1 MATLGRETYKREDG
15 STSTTYRVLF
25 VDPAGRRQTIRL
37 GKVPKKVAESAKLKI
52 ESLLAARIAGHPLD
66 AQTAGWL
73 GQVGDAIHERLE
85 KAGLVEPRQK
95 EAAVAWTLGSF
106 LESYFATLGGQ
117 KRMTALN
124 YGRAR
129 RLLEEFF
136 GTGRRL
142 DSIHAGDADEYR
154 TWLLAPTKSRKA
166 FALASA
172 SVDLR
177 RARQFFKAAVR
188 RRLVAEN
195 PFADV
200 RCAAQ
205 ANPTR
210 SHFVSQET
218 IEAVIAAC
226 PNHDWRLIFALARYA
241 GLRIPSELDELKW
254 SDVNWE
260 RGRITVHVPK
270 KAHLSGHETRIV
282 PIFAE
287 LRPHL
292 EAAFE
297 AAEPGAVYVVPRARG
312 GRNLRRYAE
321 QLLDRAGVAKWPKL
335 FHNLRA
341 SRETELLAIHPA
353 HVVFSWIGH
362 TAAVARSHYLQV
374 TDSDF
379 DRASN
384 PAQNPAQSGAAT
396 GRLTPTGLRETR
408 EKTRVGRKRGKSQV
422 PSTGIEQT
430 AKRPAKRPAGD
441 PPGTE
446 SGTVPAGDVAE
457 LVRLL
462 ASLTPEER
470 ASLLALAREA
480 GVGQRQPSASAQ
492 PRFPRVPRGSAD
504 GVGGPRR

>member
-15 STSTTYRVLF
+15 STSTYYRVLF
-25 VDPAGRRQTIRL
+25 VDPVGKRQTIRL

-52 ESLLAARIAGHPLD
+52 EALLAARIAGHPLD

-73 GQVGDAIHERLE
+73 GEIGESIHERLA
-85 KAGLVEPRQK
+85 KVGLVEPREK
-95 EAAVAWTLGSF
+95 SAVVTWTVGSF
-106 LESYFATLGGQ
+106 LEHYFGTLGEQ

-136 GTGRRL
+136 GKGRRL
-142 DSIHAGDADEYR
+142 DSIHEGDADEYR
-154 TWLLAPTKSRKA
+154 AWLLAPTKDRKA

-172 SVDLR
+172 AVDLR

-188 RRLVAEN
+188 RRLIDSN

-200 RCAAQ
+200 RCATQ

-218 IEAVIAAC
+218 VEAVIAAC
-226 PNHDWRLIFALARYA
+226 PDHDWRLIFALARYA

-254 SDVNWE
+254 TDVNWE
-260 RGRITVHVPK
+260 RNRITIHVPK
-270 KAHLSGHETRIV
+270 KAHLSGHETRVV

-292 EAAFE
+292 EAAFD
-297 AAEPGAVYVVPRARG
+297 AVEPGAVYVVPRARG

-341 SRETELLAIHPA
+341 SRETELLAAHPA

-374 TDSDF
+374 TDADF
-379 DRASN
+379 DRASEPVHF
-384 PAQNPAQSGAAT
+384 PAQIPAQSGAAS
-396 GRLTPTGLRETR
+396 GRLTPTDLRETR
-408 EKTRVGRKRGKSQV
+408 EKTRVRRSREKSQV
-422 PSTGIEQT
+422 PSTGIEPVT
-430 AKRPAKRPAGD
+430 FS
-441 PPGTE
+441 
-446 SGTVPAGDVAE
+446 SGG
-457 LVRLL
+457 
-462 ASLTPEER
+462 
-470 ASLLALAREA
+470 
-480 GVGQRQPSASAQ
+480 
-492 PRFPRVPRGSAD
+492 
-504 GVGGPRR
+504 

>member
-1 MATLGRETYKREDG
+1 MASLGSEKFRLDNG
-15 STSTTYRVLF
+15 TTTTTWRVLF
-25 VDPAGRRQTIRL
+25 VDPAGKRQTIRL
-37 GKVPKKVAESAKLKI
+37 GKVPKKLAESVKLKV
-52 ESLLAARIAGHPLD
+52 EALLAAKIAGLPLD
-66 AQTAGWL
+66 AQAAGWL
-73 GQVGDAIHERLE
+73 AEIGDSIHDKLART
-85 KAGLVEPRQK
+85 GLVEPREK
-95 EAAVAWTLGSF
+95 VAVVEWSLGSF
-106 LESYFATLGGQ
+106 FEHYFGTLGQQ

-136 GTGRRL
+136 GKGRRL
-142 DSIHAGDADEYR
+142 DSIHEGDADEYR
-154 TWLLAPTKSRKA
+154 AWLLAPTKSRKA

-172 SVDLR
+172 AVDLR

-188 RRLVAEN
+188 RRLIDSN
-195 PFADV
+195 PFSDV
-200 RCAAQ
+200 RCATQ

-210 SHFVSQET
+210 SHFVSKET
-218 IEAVIAAC
+218 IETVIAAC

-241 GLRIPSELDELKW
+241 GLRVPSELDELKW
-254 SDVNWE
+254 TDVNWE
-260 RGRITVHVPK
+260 RGRITVQVPK

-292 EAAFE
+292 IAAFE
-297 AAEPGAVYVVPRARG
+297 AAEPGAVYVVPRAHG

-341 SRETELLAIHPA
+341 SRETELLATHPA

-374 TDSDF
+374 TDADF

-384 PAQNPAQSGAAT
+384 PAHYPAQSGAAT
-396 GRLTPTGLRETR
+396 SRPTPTGLRETR
-408 EKTRVGRKRGKSQV
+408 EKTRVGRSREKSLV

-430 AKRPAKRPAGD
+430 AKRPAKAD
-441 PPGTE
+441 AVSLPGTLP
-446 SGTVPAGDVAE
+446 GTTSSDVAE

-470 ASLLALAREA
+470 SSLLALARSA
-480 GVGQRQPSASAQ
+480 SQPSS
-492 PRFPRVPRGSAD
+492 
-504 GVGGPRR
+504 

>member
-15 STSTTYRVLF
+15 STSTYYRVLF
-25 VDPAGRRQTIRL
+25 VDPAGKRQAIGL

-52 ESLLAARIAGHPLD
+52 ESILAAKIAGHPLD

-73 GQVGDAIHERLE
+73 GEIGESIHGRLA
-85 KAGLVEPRQK
+85 KAGLVEPREK
-95 EAAVAWTLGSF
+95 AAAVAWTLGSF
-106 LESYFATLGGQ
+106 LEHYFASLGDQ

-136 GTGRRL
+136 GKGRRL
-142 DSIHAGDADEYR
+142 NSIHEGDADEYR
-154 TWLLAPTKSRKA
+154 AWLLAPTKDRKA

-172 SVDLR
+172 AVDLR

-188 RRLVAEN
+188 RRLIDSN

-200 RCAAQ
+200 RCGSQ

-210 SHFVSQET
+210 SQFVSQET
-218 IEAVIAAC
+218 VETVIAAC
-226 PNHDWRLIFALARYA
+226 PDHDWRLIFAFARYA

-260 RGRITVHVPK
+260 RNRITVHVPK
-270 KAHLSGHETRIV
+270 KAHLSGHETRVV

-292 EAAFE
+292 EAAFD
-297 AAEPGAVYVVPRARG
+297 AAEPGAIYVVPRARG

-321 QLLDRAGVAKWPKL
+321 QLLDRASVAKWPKL

-341 SRETELLAIHPA
+341 SRETELLAAHPA

-374 TDSDF
+374 TDADF
-379 DRASN
+379 DRASDAVHF
-384 PAQNPAQSGAAT
+384 PAHIPAQSGTVAGLAEPS
-396 GRLTPTGLRETR
+396 RLRETR
-408 EKTRVGRKRGKSQV
+408 EKTRVRRTREKSQV
-422 PSTGIEQT
+422 PSTGIEPVT
-430 AKRPAKRPAGD
+430 FS
-441 PPGTE
+441 
-446 SGTVPAGDVAE
+446 SGG
-457 LVRLL
+457 
-462 ASLTPEER
+462 
-470 ASLLALAREA
+470 
-480 GVGQRQPSASAQ
+480 
-492 PRFPRVPRGSAD
+492 
-504 GVGGPRR
+504 